1 MSFYRVHETAKQ
13 SRNQTEPNQMK
24 RNRNQRNVTKH
35 YPKTEN
41 QL

>member
-1 MSFYRVHETAKQ
+1 MSFYRVHETAKR

-35 YPKTEN
+35 DQKTEN
-41 QL
+41 Q